1 MDTKQKITRLEQ
13 AIAILKEQDKQEQ
26 RGIEAMIDAI
36 DNSNV
41 MFFDTIKQAYAVFC
55 PGGDYTL
62 QQFRTVFKRYYNL
75 VSVRAG
81 DHKVIKQYRSNKYK
95 KPTPY
100 YTLGDDNV

>member
-26 RGIEAMIDAI
+26 RGIEAISRAI

-41 MFFDTIKQAYAVFC
+41 MLFDTIKQAYAVFC

-62 QQFRTVFKRYYNL
+62 QQFRPIFKQSYKL
-75 VSVRAG
+75 VSVRTG
-81 DHKVIKQYRSNKYK
+81 DHKVIKQYRSNKYNK
-95 KPTPY
+95 
-100 YTLGDDNV
+100 